1 MNVDMSKRQD
11 LFETMPIMKAI
22 MIMSLPMVL
31 SSLVTILY
39 NLSDTFFVAT
49 LNDSLQTAAVTLS
62 APILLSFN
70 IVNNLFGVG
79 SSSLMSRMLG
89 IKKFDIV
96 KKVSNICF
104 YCCVGS
110 GVIFSL
116 LFIFFEHEFLVILGV
131 DLQTMAATQE
141 YMFWTVKL
149 GATPAILNVVMA
161 YLVRSEGA
169 SLQASIGTMSGCFLN
184 IILDPFFVLPQYLNM
199 GVAGAGMA
207 TFISNCIACLYFI
220 VFIML
225 KRKQTFID
233 ISLLSFHWDWKIIK
247 EIFVVG
253 IPAAIQNLLSVISMT
268 VLNHFTVFYGVD
280 AVSAMGISHKI
291 VMIPLQVV
299 LGFSQGIMP
308 LISYNYANRN
318 VQRMRNVLYVSL
330 KFSISILIVLCIIFM
345 MFASYLMSIF
355 VDIPHVIQMGSVLI
369 RFSCVQLPFLCIDYV
384 TVCVFQACGLG
395 GYALIF
401 AILRKIVL
409 EIPFLYLWDYL
420 YPFYG
425 LSIATPTTEVILAI
439 IAIIKLKKI
448 LTEQTKR
455 L

>member
-104 YCCVGS
+104 YCCVGC

-233 ISLLSFHWDWKIIK
+233 IS
-247 EIFVVG
+247 
-253 IPAAIQNLLSVISMT
+253 PAAIQNLLSVISMT